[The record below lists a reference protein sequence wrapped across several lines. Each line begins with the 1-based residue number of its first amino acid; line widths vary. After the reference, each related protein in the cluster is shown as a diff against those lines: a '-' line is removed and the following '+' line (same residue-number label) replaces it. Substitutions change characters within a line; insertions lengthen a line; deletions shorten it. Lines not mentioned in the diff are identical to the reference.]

1 MNFDNIVLLVL
12 RLKII
17 KMIRITNLIIL
28 SILFFVFQVSGI
40 NFPDFWFEHIT
51 IADGL
56 SQNYITDIKQDKDRL
71 IWIGTKN
78 GLNKYDG
85 YEMTIYNHIQN
96 DSTSIPNNYISYISE
111 QIQAYA
117 NTFRKKTVSNNSTS
131 KPRIAHIP
139 TTTSPLFLRTEIILY
154 GSEQKKG
161 V

>member
-56 SQNYITDIKQDKDRL
+56 SQNYIRTDSFGSALKTDSINTMA
-71 IWIGTKN
+71 TK
-78 GLNKYDG
+78 
-85 YEMTIYNHIQN
+85 
-96 DSTSIPNNYISYISE
+96 
-111 QIQAYA
+111 
-117 NTFRKKTVSNNSTS
+117 
-131 KPRIAHIP
+131 
-139 TTTSPLFLRTEIILY
+139 
-154 GSEQKKG
+154 
-161 V
+161 

>member
-1 MNFDNIVLLVL
+1 M
-12 RLKII
+12 R
-17 KMIRITNLIIL
+17 IRNLIIL
-28 SILFFVFQVSGI
+28 SILFFVFQVSGK

-96 DSTSIPNNYISYISE
+96 DSTSIPNNYISYIYQDSKDNLW
-111 QIQAYA
+111 IGTNTGLC

-131 KPRIAHIP
+131 EPRIVHIP
-139 TTTSPLFLRTEIILY
+139 TTTSPLFSKTKIIFC

>member
-1 MNFDNIVLLVL
+1 
-12 RLKII
+12 
-17 KMIRITNLIIL
+17 MIRITNLIIL

-85 YEMTIYNHIQN
+85 YKMTIYNHIQN
-96 DSTSIPNNYISYISE
+96 DY
-111 QIQAYA
+111 
-117 NTFRKKTVSNNSTS
+117 
-131 KPRIAHIP
+131 
-139 TTTSPLFLRTEIILY
+139 FLWKIICCFL
-154 GSEQKKG
+154 

>member
-1 MNFDNIVLLVL
+1 
-12 RLKII
+12 
-17 KMIRITNLIIL
+17 MIRHQFLIITSPTYIRTL
-28 SILFFVFQVSGI
+28 K
-40 NFPDFWFEHIT
+40 T
-51 IADGL
+51 IFG
-56 SQNYITDIKQDKDRL
+56 
-71 IWIGTKN
+71 
-78 GLNKYDG
+78 
-85 YEMTIYNHIQN
+85 
-96 DSTSIPNNYISYISE
+96 SE

>member
-56 SQNYITDIKQDKDRL
+56 SQNDITDIKQDKDRL

-96 DSTSIPNNYISYISE
+96 DSTSIPNNYISYIYQDSKD
-111 QIQAYA
+111 
-117 NTFRKKTVSNNSTS
+117 NRKKTVSNNSTS